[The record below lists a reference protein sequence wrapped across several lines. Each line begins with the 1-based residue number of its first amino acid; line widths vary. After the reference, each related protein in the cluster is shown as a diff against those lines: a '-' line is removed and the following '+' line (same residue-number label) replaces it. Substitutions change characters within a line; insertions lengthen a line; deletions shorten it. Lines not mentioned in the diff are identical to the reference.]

1 MRARA
6 RALALDFGASPVPND
21 ESAYPADALSDAV
34 AEARDGRLDEPLAP
48 ATMKNDFAVSGQKS
62 QEGLIQYGTD
72 QVQCMHVLYCA
83 YVHTSPIRPP
93 R

>member
-6 RALALDFGASPVPND
+6 RALALDFGVELASTDGP
-21 ESAYPADALSDAV
+21 AYPADALSDTV

-62 QEGLIQYGTD
+62 PEGLTQNVAD
-72 QVQCMHVLYCA
+72 QVQC
-83 YVHTSPIRPP
+83 I
-93 R
+93 